1 MFNSMNGEL
10 GHLKQVDLIAEAQYQ
25 GLVREALGASANRP
39 RYLLAV
45 ALHAAAHRLEPI
57 GARTGREAVSVR
69 PELPCT
75 LSPC

>member
-10 GHLKQVDLIAEAQYQ
+10 GRLKQADLIAAARYQ
-25 GLVREALGASANRP
+25 GLVGEALVARASRP
-39 RYLLAV
+39 RRLFAA
-45 ALHAAAHRLEPI
+45 ALHAAAHQMERI
-57 GARTGREAVSVR
+57 GTRAGREAVSVR